1 MLNNKR
7 EEKFRCWQ
15 ELVSKFESRSISS
28 TEFCKLHNVSKG
40 GIYKWRK
47 YFLENQVCT
56 KYPSFIPLEIEQ
68 NLPNNSCR
76 DEIRVYSSLKVTNS
90 SGLTI
95 EFAEGCKL
103 LELNA
108 IIGVINATK

>member
-1 MLNNKR
+1 MSQGQLVAQNFANYITSAR
-7 EEKFRCWQ
+7 EVFINGVNIFWK
-15 ELVSKFESRSISS
+15 
-28 TEFCKLHNVSKG
+28 TKL
-40 GIYKWRK
+40 
-47 YFLENQVCT
+47 CT

-76 DEIRVYSSLKVTNS
+76 DEIRVYSSLKVSNS

>member
-1 MLNNKR
+1 MIQHKNLAKLIFFRIIYSGNGLFRDLDHFKNK
-7 EEKFRCWQ
+7 
-15 ELVSKFESRSISS
+15 
-28 TEFCKLHNVSKG
+28 
-40 GIYKWRK
+40 IYD
-47 YFLENQVCT
+47 FLENQACT

-76 DEIRVYSSLKVTNS
+76 DEIRVYSSLKVSNS